1 MKIYYIYHSCFIV
14 ETDSSFLM
22 FDYFKNKKSI
32 NSDFNFN
39 ELFNEILN
47 SSKPLYVFASH
58 NHHDHFNAEIMTWQN
73 TKRNTYCILS
83 FDIKV
88 NSNASNLY
96 IAHKS
101 EEFSLNDLKVNTFGS
116 TDEGVSFLVNI
127 DGLNILHAGD
137 LNWWKWTDDT
147 KEEEKAMELA
157 FKNIIDDIVETG
169 TSIDAAFFPVDR
181 RLEENYL
188 CGGEYFIE
196 KLNPKVFIPMHF
208 WDDFKTT
215 TDFKTSQT
223 KHKISTKII
232 EINHC
237 NEILNI

>member
-39 ELFNEILN
+39 ELFKEILN

-58 NHHDHFNAEIMTWQN
+58 SHHDHFNSEVMTFQKKKKN
-73 TKRNTYCILS
+73 VYYILS
-83 FDIKV
+83 FDIKMYQNV
-88 NSNASNLY
+88 NNIKVAKIN
-96 IAHKS
+96 
-101 EEFSLNDLKVNTFGS
+101 EEFSINNLKISTFGS

-127 DGLNILHAGD
+127 DKLNILHAGD
-137 LNWWKWTDDT
+137 LNWWKWPDDT
-147 KEEEKAMELA
+147 NEEEKTMEHA
-157 FKNIIDDIVETG
+157 YKNIIDDIVKTEA
-169 TSIDAAFFPVDR
+169 SIDVAFFPVDR

-215 TDFKTSQT
+215 RDFKTSQS
-223 KHKISTKII
+223 KHGISTNII